1 MNEQAPTLEAKT
13 RDRTGSRYSQR
24 IRKQGGL
31 PAVVYGH
38 GEGPVSVAIDAKDA
52 IGHIVQGEKVF
63 ELKMGDKSQTV
74 LLKDIQY
81 DYLGSNIIHAD
92 FARVDMD
99 ERVEIRVPIK
109 LIGDAVGLKSAGA
122 ILMHT
127 LNEIEIECRV
137 ANLPEEMEVDISSVD
152 VGQTLTAGD
161 IKLPLDTMKLLTDP
175 NAIVVQ
181 IVTQAE
187 EVSDEQADVEGADQP
202 DVITEKKAEDEQ

>member
-1 MNEQAPTLEAKT
+1 MNEQAPILEAKT

-38 GEGPVSVAIDAKDA
+38 GEGPVSVSLDARDA
-52 IGHIVQGEKVF
+52 IGHIIQGEKVF

-109 LIGDAVGLKSAGA
+109 LIGDAVGLKSAGT

-137 ANLPEEMEVDISSVD
+137 ANLPEEIEVDISSVD

-175 NAIVVQ
+175 DSIVVQ

-187 EVSDEQADVEGADQP
+187 EVSDEQADVEGTDQP
-202 DVITEKKAEDEQ
+202 DVITEKKDEGEE